1 MPFLPFPAI
10 HMNKNRKTTLNRHRE
25 SCLFVYPSIK
35 FRVYNNELLLTH
47 SSYSFGSF
55 RPRAVYTLVCVRCVC
70 VYSTTVAF
78 TGFHNRASSRHCNRR
93 RNKNIYLLMYNNKN

>member
-25 SCLFVYPSIK
+25 SRLFVYPSIK
-35 FRVYNNELLLTH
+35 FRVYNNELLTH
-47 SSYSFGSF
+47 SYSFGSF
-55 RPRAVYTLVCVRCVC
+55 RPRVAYTLVCMRCVC

-78 TGFHNRASSRHCNRR
+78 TGFHNRELARATATVVEI
-93 RNKNIYLLMYNNKN
+93 KIYTY